1 MLKVLCTD
9 CGSRLDLE
17 PLVKL
22 EDLVIFWMSCEECGT
37 TGMLQFSLA
46 D

>member
-1 MLKVLCTD
+1 MLKVICTD
-9 CGSRLDLE
+9 CSNQLELE

-22 EDLVIFWMSCEECGT
+22 EEVVIFWMSCGKCGT